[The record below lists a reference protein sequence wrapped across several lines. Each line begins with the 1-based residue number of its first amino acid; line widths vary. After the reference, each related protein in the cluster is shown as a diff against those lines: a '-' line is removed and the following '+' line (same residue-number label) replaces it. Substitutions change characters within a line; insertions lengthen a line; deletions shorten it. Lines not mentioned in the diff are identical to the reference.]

1 MGLHQ
6 IRHRRIQSR
15 VLNQM
20 YCAPER
26 LNALSDLEKNQVLD
40 RLQSELDSWKSELA
54 KVYLRSSS
62 VYPLQ

>member
-6 IRHRRIQSR
+6 IRHRQIQSR

-26 LNALSDLEKNQVLD
+26 LNALSEGEKKQILD
-40 RLQSELDSWKSELA
+40 RLQSELDSWKSELHE
-54 KVYLRSSS
+54 VYLKSST